1 LSDEREDQ
9 WGDHPGPVDPT
20 VDHPD
25 GVSDTGEHGDWGG
38 SLLARDDDHG
48 YDGHGHDDQAYD
60 EHAHE
65 HDDGHHGPY
74 LGDDGVRPRRTR
86 SAASCLVVLLVLGAV
101 IGGLGF
107 AVFTG
112 MDKVQGLF
120 DSADDFSG
128 EGTGSVIFEVKE
140 GETVAAIGRNLKA
153 EGVVASVEAFT
164 DAAAAD
170 PDSNGIQ
177 VGFYDLNEEMSADS
191 ALALLV
197 DPDNLL
203 QSEVTVPEGLRVEE
217 VLKTLAKGTE
227 IPLAE
232 YQAAIKRDQA
242 IGLPDYAEGN
252 PEGYLFPA
260 TYAVP
265 PNADAVDVL
274 SMMVTR
280 WQQAAEDAGLEAAA
294 EELGYTPGELMI
306 IASLVESEVNRA
318 EDRGKVSR
326 VIYNRLEGDET
337 AGLLQIDATVNYAL
351 GRDLGLALTE
361 EDLDVDSPYNTRKF
375 PGLPPGPIESP
386 GEAAIEAAA
395 NPADGDWL
403 YYVTVNLDTGE
414 TKFTGDYD
422 EFLRFKNVE
431 LEAYCDGSDRC

>member
-1 LSDEREDQ
+1 MKDEREDQ
-9 WGDHPGPVDPT
+9 WADRPAPGEDP
-20 VDHPD
+20 DAH
-25 GVSDTGEHGDWGG
+25 GDTGEHAEWGG
-38 SLLARDDDHG
+38 SLLARDGRDGRDGYDDHP
-48 YDGHGHDDQAYD
+48 HHDAR
-60 EHAHE
+60 A
-65 HDDGHHGPY
+65 HDDGY
-74 LGDDGVRPRRTR
+74 LEEDRHVRPRRTR
-86 SAASCLVVLLVLGAV
+86 SAASCLLVLLVIGAV
-101 IGGLGF
+101 VAALGF
-107 AVFTG
+107 GLVTG
-112 MDKVQGLF
+112 VDKLQGAF
-120 DSADDFSG
+120 SSADDYPG
-128 EGTGSVIFEVKE
+128 EGKGSVVFEVKE

-153 EGVVASVEAFT
+153 DGVVASVEAFT
-164 DAAAAD
+164 DVAATD
-170 PDSNGIQ
+170 PDANSIQ
-177 VGFYDLNEEMSADS
+177 VGFYDLNEEMSAES
-191 ALALLV
+191 ALAVLV

-203 QSEVTVPEGLRVEE
+203 QAEVTVPEGLRVEDA
-217 VLKTLAKGTE
+217 LKTLADGTE
-227 IPLAE
+227 IPLADF
-232 YQAAIKRDQA
+232 QAAVKRDKA
-242 IGLPDYAEGN
+242 IGLPAFAKGN

-274 SMMVTR
+274 RMMVDR
-280 WQQAAEDAGLEAAA
+280 WQQAAEAADLVGAA

-306 IASLVESEVNRA
+306 VASLVESEVNRA

-386 GEAAIEAAA
+386 GEAAIDAAA

-431 LEAYCDGSDRC
+431 LAAYCDGSDRC